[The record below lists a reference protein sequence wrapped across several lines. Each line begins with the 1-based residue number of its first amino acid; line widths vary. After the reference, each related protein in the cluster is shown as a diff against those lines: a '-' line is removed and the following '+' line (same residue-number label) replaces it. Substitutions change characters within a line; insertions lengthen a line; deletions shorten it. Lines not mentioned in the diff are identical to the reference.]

1 MIFCFFVSS
10 FCLLLFDFFLFVFF
24 LSLFLWCFYLSV
36 VVFCLV
42 MLGLLFCS
50 VVFGLMFWF
59 GLFCMTW
66 VFFVSGLFICRVF
79 FCHFVSCL
87 CLVLVFFSLYLI
99 FGCLCCFWLSVVGF
113 CLCFVFMV
121 LCLIDFCFFLSCFCL
136 FMFVI
141 CVCSCYFFSMVPWVI
156 YLPLCVLFLF
166 LCDCF
171 CFFVFSY
178 CIFLFNCSLFVFD
191 FFPLCVVFSL
201 LWILSFGCHLIASG
215 HSTRSFLILTQLSS
229 DSAEGGRRVAAGA
242 DSDWLALWP
251 LPCRW
256 TDRVSVHRAC
266 SRRPVV
272 LGFLLLGSAPSR
284 RASLSSDVS
293 LQLYKRVIQSALMGV
308 HIRPEPGFGSL
319 QSSHITITVQFS
331 S

>member
-10 FCLLLFDFFLFVFF
+10 FCLLLFDFFLFVF

-42 MLGLLFCS
+42 MLGLLFCF

-66 VFFVSGLFICRVF
+66 GFFG
-79 FCHFVSCL
+79 
-87 CLVLVFFSLYLI
+87 
-99 FGCLCCFWLSVVGF
+99 
-113 CLCFVFMV
+113 
-121 LCLIDFCFFLSCFCL
+121 FFLSFCVLSLSRVGFLLFVFDFWLFMLFLALCSWFLSLFCFYGFVSYWFLFLFILFLPLHVCDLCL
-136 FMFVI
+136 FVL
-141 CVCSCYFFSMVPWVI
+141 FFFYGSMG
-156 YLPLCVLFLF
+156 YLFATLCPFFIFMWLFLF
-166 LCDCF
+166 LCIQLLHL
-171 CFFVFSY
+171 S
-178 CIFLFNCSLFVFD
+178 IQLFPLRVW

-293 LQLYKRVIQSALMGV
+293 LQLYKRVIQSVLMGV
-308 HIRPEPGFGSL
+308 YIRPEPGLGRCKHL
-319 QSSHITITVQFS
+319 T
-331 S
+331 

>member
-1 MIFCFFVSS
+1 
-10 FCLLLFDFFLFVFF
+10 
-24 LSLFLWCFYLSV
+24 
-36 VVFCLV
+36 
-42 MLGLLFCS
+42 
-50 VVFGLMFWF
+50 
-59 GLFCMTW
+59 
-66 VFFVSGLFICRVF
+66 
-79 FCHFVSCL
+79 
-87 CLVLVFFSLYLI
+87 
-99 FGCLCCFWLSVVGF
+99 
-113 CLCFVFMV
+113 MV
-121 LCLIDFCFFLSCFCL
+121 LCLIGFCFLLSCFCL

-141 CVCSCYFFSMVPWVI
+141 CVCSCLFFFSMVPWVI
-156 YLPLCVLFLF
+156 YLPLCVLFFIFMWLFLF
-166 LCDCF
+166 LCIQLLHL
-171 CFFVFSY
+171 S
-178 CIFLFNCSLFVFD
+178 IQLFPLCVW

-256 TDRVSVHRAC
+256 TDRVSVYRAC

-293 LQLYKRVIQSALMGV
+293 LQLYKRVIQSALMGSTSDLNLDWV
-308 HIRPEPGFGSL
+308 VAGISHNHYCTVYQL
-319 QSSHITITVQFS
+319 TVSSSVD
-331 S
+331 

>member
-1 MIFCFFVSS
+1 MSVRVI
-10 FCLLLFDFFLFVFF
+10 FFL
-24 LSLFLWCFYLSV
+24 
-36 VVFCLV
+36 
-42 MLGLLFCS
+42 
-50 VVFGLMFWF
+50 WF
-59 GLFCMTW
+59 H
-66 VFFVSGLFICRVF
+66 GLFIC
-79 FCHFVSCL
+79 HFVSFFYFY
-87 CLVLVFFSLYLI
+87 VIVFVSLY
-99 FGCLCCFWLSVVGF
+99 SVIASFYSIVPSS
-113 CLCFVFMV
+113 
-121 LCLIDFCFFLSCFCL
+121 CLI
-136 FMFVI
+136 
-141 CVCSCYFFSMVPWVI
+141 
-156 YLPLCVLFLF
+156 
-166 LCDCF
+166 
-171 CFFVFSY
+171 
-178 CIFLFNCSLFVFD
+178 

-308 HIRPEPGFGSL
+308 HIRPEPGLGRCNHL
-319 QSSHITITVQFS
+319 T
-331 S
+331 

>member
-121 LCLIDFCFFLSCFCL
+121 LCLIGFCFFLSCFCL

-308 HIRPEPGFGSL
+308 HIRPEPGLGRCNHL
-319 QSSHITITVQFS
+319 T
-331 S
+331 

>member
-1 MIFCFFVSS
+1 MSVRVI
-10 FCLLLFDFFLFVFF
+10 FFL
-24 LSLFLWCFYLSV
+24 
-36 VVFCLV
+36 
-42 MLGLLFCS
+42 
-50 VVFGLMFWF
+50 WF
-59 GLFCMTW
+59 H
-66 VFFVSGLFICRVF
+66 GLFIC
-79 FCHFVSCL
+79 HFVS
-87 CLVLVFFSLYLI
+87 F
-99 FGCLCCFWLSVVGF
+99 
-113 CLCFVFMV
+113 
-121 LCLIDFCFFLSCFCL
+121 
-136 FMFVI
+136 
-141 CVCSCYFFSMVPWVI
+141 
-156 YLPLCVLFLF
+156 FLF

-308 HIRPEPGFGSL
+308 HIRPEPGLGRCNHL
-319 QSSHITITVQFS
+319 T
-331 S
+331 

>member
-1 MIFCFFVSS
+1 MG
-10 FCLLLFDFFLFVFF
+10 FF
-24 LSLFLWCFYLSV
+24 LSLVYL
-36 VVFCLV
+36 
-42 MLGLLFCS
+42 
-50 VVFGLMFWF
+50 
-59 GLFCMTW
+59 
-66 VFFVSGLFICRVF
+66 FVGVF

-121 LCLIDFCFFLSCFCL
+121 LCLIGFCFFLSCFCL

-272 LGFLLLGSAPSR
+272 LGFLLLGAVP
-284 RASLSSDVS
+284 
-293 LQLYKRVIQSALMGV
+293 QSVTEFRCVPAA
-308 HIRPEPGFGSL
+308 
-319 QSSHITITVQFS
+319 VQTCNS
-331 S
+331 ECPNGGPHQT

>member
-1 MIFCFFVSS
+1 
-10 FCLLLFDFFLFVFF
+10 
-24 LSLFLWCFYLSV
+24 
-36 VVFCLV
+36 

-121 LCLIDFCFFLSCFCL
+121 LCLIGFCFFLSCFCL

-141 CVCSCYFFSMVPWVI
+141 CVCSCYFFFYGSMG
-156 YLPLCVLFLF
+156 YLFATLCPFFIFMWLFLF
-166 LCDCF
+166 LCIQLLHL
-171 CFFVFSY
+171 S
-178 CIFLFNCSLFVFD
+178 IQLFPLRVW

-256 TDRVSVHRAC
+256 TDRVSVYRAC

-308 HIRPEPGFGSL
+308 HIRPEPGLGRCRHL
-319 QSSHITITVQFS
+319 T
-331 S
+331 